1 MTNKRTKNIS
11 SYPAKLLFRLA
22 SVIVLS
28 ASILQLIPF
37 KNQIA
42 SAQEHQ
48 GCFIVDHLDRV
59 VNLDNLCTAQKENK
73 EEKPQVVKG
82 IALSNLALLDQVSS
96 LPLMRGKIIN
106 TTNKAINIK
115 QITLQLEDGR
125 TGDVVT
131 TQTPTVTA
139 TLAPGQSREFT
150 AVVGKDTDLGGR
162 RASQL
167 TVIFVD
173 WE

>member
-1 MTNKRTKNIS
+1 MIKNIS
-11 SYPAKLLFRLA
+11 NYQPNSLFTLA
-22 SVIVLS
+22 SLIVLS
-28 ASILQLIPF
+28 ACIVQLIPF
-37 KNQIA
+37 KNQMV

-48 GCFIVDHLDRV
+48 GCFIVDHSKRV
-59 VNLDNLCTAQKENK
+59 INLDNLCTAQKENK
-73 EEKPQVVKG
+73 EEKSQVVKG
-82 IALSNLALLDQVSS
+82 IALSNLALLDQGSS
-96 LPLMRGKIIN
+96 LPLMRGKITN